1 MGSVILAIMTSQE
14 SEDFSKFLLGTPWD
28 AAQDTDWLPFDG
40 DIRRAK
46 SMKRRSN
53 PLSGKSLLEFLT
65 REDASEDFREALDK
79 KGFMYYK
86 LFTISSL
93 QTQEDQR
100 EKLHKTKRFEKHIGI
115 LIVNL

>member
-1 MGSVILAIMTSQE
+1 MTSQE
-14 SEDFSKFLLGTPWD
+14 SVSKFLLETPWD
-28 AAQDTDWLPFDG
+28 AAHDTDWLPFDG
-40 DIRRAK
+40 DIKRAK
-46 SMKRRSN
+46 TMKGRSN

-65 REDASEDFREALDK
+65 REDATGDFREALDK

-93 QTQEDQR
+93 QTHEDQR

-115 LIVNL
+115 SIVNL